1 MNPEI
6 DPARDLTLHRVI
18 RAPREHVWRA
28 WSDPDRFARWWLPAP
43 TIARVD
49 RLELR
54 PAGALVTRM
63 SEDGTDFVPHM
74 DAVFLEV
81 EAGRRIVF
89 TNALD
94 SALRP
99 ALPAPVAMTATITLD
114 DHPEGTAYDV
124 VVRHGTPADRDRHEA
139 LGFFDGWGAVT
150 AALAAL
156 AESTASI

>member
-1 MNPEI
+1 MNTSI
-6 DPARDLTLHRVI
+6 DPARDLTLNRVI
-18 RAPREHVWRA
+18 RAPRALVWRA

-43 TIARVD
+43 TAARVD

-63 SEDGTDFVPHM
+63 SDDGVAFVPHM
-74 DAVFLEV
+74 DAVFLEI
-81 EAGRRIVF
+81 EEGRLIVF

-94 SALRP
+94 SSLRP
-99 ALPAPVAMTATITLD
+99 ALPAPVAMTATITLR
-114 DHPEGTAYDV
+114 DHPEGTEYDV
-124 VVRHGTPADRDRHEA
+124 LVRHGSPEDRDRHEA

-156 AESTASI
+156 VEGEQRA